1 MNRLD
6 FADKTKYTMSYNQ
19 ESREEK
25 QMNGNFNISNIDNS
39 NVLVFNDFR

>member
-6 FADKTKYTMSYNQ
+6 FAGKTKYTMSYNQ